1 MYDVL
6 TMSFS
11 SASISLSVYSHEV
24 SRLSASTLPEPIYI
38 DEYQQTQNQIKSEI
52 ENLIALW
59 QNETSHVSSVHQMI
73 SHPAYLQ
80 IIAKGQKALPY
91 IFHELEKM
99 PDYWFAAL
107 RAITG
112 EDPVPENIRGDMKGM
127 RDYWIGWAE
136 AEGYV

>member
-1 MYDVL
+1 MPDFL
-6 TMSFS
+6 TMSVAA
-11 SASISLSVYSHEV
+11 ASISVSVYAHDV
-24 SRLSASTLPEPIYI
+24 PRLSTSRVSEPIYI
-38 DEYQQTQNQIKSEI
+38 DEYQREQNRIKAEIKS
-52 ENLIALW
+52 LIDLW
-59 QNETSHVSSVHQMI
+59 RSQTLHVSSVHQMI

-80 IIAKGQKALPY
+80 IISKGQTALPY

-112 EDPVPENIRGDMKGM
+112 ENPVPDNARGDMKAM
-127 RDYWIGWAE
+127 RDYWIHWAE